1 MFDEKISRRS
11 FLTGG
16 AKVAA
21 VLFVAPAIIK
31 AEHLMKVYA
40 PPEKVIELDPN
51 SYNFTMTG
59 IVPGSNV
66 YVADPITG
74 EVYINEVVNT
84 SRKGWNLPE
93 SGGLGVVARIRK
105 AGYRAQQYNTGLPY
119 PNCKNKIAI
128 MMPKDIS
135 YS

>member
-21 VLFVAPAIIK
+21 ALFVAPAIIK
-31 AEHLMKVYA
+31 AEHLMKVYV

-51 SYNFTMTG
+51 SYNFTISG

-93 SGGLGVVARIRK
+93 SGGLGVVARVRK
-105 AGYRAQQYNTGLPY
+105 AGYQAIQSNTGLPY
-119 PNCKNKIAI
+119 PNCKNKIALA
-128 MMPKDIS
+128 MQRDIIHS
-135 YS
+135 